1 MYSFIWAILPFFTNN
16 RYALEGFLTSCSFD
30 YISTNLS
37 NKIVIISMFIGG
49 FFIPLFVI
57 VLFYIMIVYLLRK
70 NEIFLTYQLR
80 NSSLKKSQ
88 TTYLNSV
95 NNLNDESS
103 INQTENIKLSTITF
117 SKYSGSFNSAV
128 STNYKRPVYLKREV
142 KLIKMISIIVLMFV
156 IAWTPYSVVTLAA
169 QLGSNIEAYIN
180 PYTTS
185 LPALFAKTSSVY
197 NPLIYTLSNKEFRR
211 FFFNYFLKKL
221 KMYVFCK

>member
-1 MYSFIWAILPFFTNN
+1 
-16 RYALEGFLTSCSFD
+16 
-30 YISTNLS
+30 
-37 NKIVIISMFIGG
+37 MFIGG

-80 NSSLKKSQ
+80 NTSLKKSQ
-88 TTYLNSV
+88 TTNITNSV

-103 INQTENIKLSTITF
+103 MNQTENIKLSTITF
-117 SKYSGSFNSAV
+117 SKYSESFDKYKCRLIFKTTPTTYKSSA
-128 STNYKRPVYLKREV
+128 YLKREV
-142 KLIKMISIIVLMFV
+142 KLIKMISLIVLMFV

-169 QLGSNIEAYIN
+169 QLGSNIEGYIN

-211 FFFNYFLKKL
+211 FFFNYFLKKFKIFL
-221 KMYVFCK
+221 FCK